1 MNALEPAAAPA
12 VASRRGP
19 LHGLLVLDIT
29 RVVAGPYCSMIL
41 ADLGARV
48 IKIEHPKDPDYV
60 RDFPPFVGEG
70 DERFSAF
77 FAQYNR
83 HKEGITLNLKH
94 EDGRALL
101 KKLVARADVLVEN
114 FRPGTMERFGVG
126 YETLRAENPKLVYA
140 AISGFGQTGPNAL
153 KPGFDNS
160 GQATGGL
167 WSMNGFPDRPPVRVG
182 TIVGDVSATLF
193 ATIGVLA
200 AIREAERTGQGQMV
214 DVSQQDS
221 VLALT
226 ENAVVKYT
234 VDGEIAGPLGND
246 HPFVRPYGQFPC
258 KDGHVFFGGYNDK
271 LWALSCK
278 KFGTPELITD
288 TEIDTMAKRF
298 DSGVYERRIKPVVE
312 AWFRDRS
319 KQELEAIAGDD
330 VPLCAVKNIKEVVDD
345 PHIAARNMIVDAD
358 YPGGKVGMFGTP
370 IKLSGTPADARGHAP
385 RLGQHN
391 AEVYADLLGIDSDEL
406 QRLKVLGAV

>member
-1 MNALEPAAAPA
+1 MKILESAGAPAAAP
-12 VASRRGP
+12 RRGP
-19 LHGLLVLDIT
+19 LHGLVVLDIT

-48 IKIEHPKDPDYV
+48 IKIEHPEDPDYV

-101 KKLVARADVLVEN
+101 KRLAARADVLVEN
-114 FRPGTMERFGVG
+114 FRPGTMQRFGVG

-153 KPGFDNS
+153 RPGFDNS

-200 AIREAERTGQGQMV
+200 AIREVERTGQGQMV

-271 LWALSCK
+271 LWGLSCR
-278 KFGTPELITD
+278 KFGTPELIVD
-288 TEIDTMAKRF
+288 PEIDTMAKRF
-298 DSGVYERRIKPVVE
+298 DPEVYARRIKPVVE
-312 AWFRDRS
+312 AWFQERS
-319 KQELEAIAGDD
+319 KAELEALAGDD
-330 VPLCAVKNIKEVVDD
+330 IPLCAVKNIKEVVED
-345 PHIAARNMIVDAD
+345 PHIAARDMIVDVD
-358 YPGGKVGMFGTP
+358 YPQGRVGMFGTP
-370 IKLSGTPADARGHAP
+370 IKLSGTPADARGTAP

-406 QRLKVLGAV
+406 QRLKTSGAV

>member
-1 MNALEPAAAPA
+1 MSAG
-12 VASRRGP
+12 ASQARRGP
-19 LHGLLVLDIT
+19 LSGLLVLDIT
-29 RVVAGPYCSMIL
+29 RVVAGPYCAMIL

-48 IKIEHPKDPDYV
+48 IKIEHPEDPDYV
-60 RDFPPFVGEG
+60 REFPPLVGEG

-94 EDGRALL
+94 EAGRALL
-101 KKLVARADVLVEN
+101 KQLATRADVLVEN
-114 FRPGTMERFGVG
+114 FRPGTMARFGVG
-126 YETLRAENPKLVYA
+126 YEVLRELNPRLVYA
-140 AISGFGQTGPNAL
+140 AISGFGQTGPNAR

-167 WSMNGFPDRPPVRVG
+167 WSMNGFADRPPVRVG

-200 AIREAERTGQGQMV
+200 AVREAERSGQGQLV

-234 VDGEIAGPLGND
+234 VDGEIATPLGND

-258 KDGHVFFGGYNDK
+258 RDGHVFFGGYNDK
-271 LWALSCK
+271 LWALSCRA
-278 KFGTPELITD
+278 FGTPELID
-288 TEIDTMAKRF
+288 DPQIDTMAKRF
-298 DSGVYERRIKPVVE
+298 DPQVYAHRVKPVVE
-312 AWFRDRS
+312 GWFRDRD
-319 KQELEAIAGDD
+319 KAELEAMAGDD
-330 VPLCAVKNIKEVVDD
+330 IPLCAVKNIREVVED
-345 PHIAARNMIVDAD
+345 PHIAARDMVVDVE
-358 YPGGKVGMFGTP
+358 YPEGRIGMFGTP
-370 IKLSGTPADARGHAP
+370 IKLSRTQADARGRAP
-385 RLGQHN
+385 RLGEHN
-391 AEVYADLLGIDSDEL
+391 AGVYAELLGIDAEEL
-406 QRLKVLGAV
+406 QRLKSLGAV

>member
-1 MNALEPAAAPA
+1 MTTIESGGEPVDAP
-12 VASRRGP
+12 RRGP
-19 LHGLLVLDIT
+19 LHGLVVLDIT

-48 IKIEHPKDPDYV
+48 IKVEHPDDPDYV
-60 RDFPPFVGEG
+60 RDFPPFIGKG

-94 EDGRALL
+94 DEGRALL
-101 KKLVARADVLVEN
+101 KKLVAHADVLVEN
-114 FRPGTMERFGVG
+114 FRPGTMQRFGVG
-126 YETLRAENPKLVYA
+126 YDTLRAENPKLVYA

-278 KFGTPELITD
+278 KFGAPELVAD
-288 TEIDTMAKRF
+288 PEIDTMAKRF
-298 DSGVYERRIKPVVE
+298 NPEVYERRVKPVVE
-312 AWFRDRS
+312 TWFRNRNKRD
-319 KQELEAIAGDD
+319 LEDIAGDD
-330 VPLCAVKNIKEVVDD
+330 IPLCAVKNIKEVVED
-345 PHIAARNMIVDAD
+345 PHIAARDMIVDVE
-358 YPGGKVGMFGTP
+358 YPQGKVGMFGTP
-370 IKLSGTPADARGHAP
+370 IKLSRTQASACGQAP

-391 AEVYADLLGIDSDEL
+391 GQVYADLLGMDAAEL
-406 QRLKVLGAV
+406 QRLKSLGVV

>member
-1 MNALEPAAAPA
+1 MTASAPQA
-12 VASRRGP
+12 RRGP
-19 LHGLLVLDIT
+19 LAGLLVLDIT
-29 RVVAGPYCSMIL
+29 RVVAGPYCAMIL

-48 IKIEHPKDPDYV
+48 IKIEHPEDPDYV
-60 RDFPPFVGEG
+60 REFPPLVGQG
-70 DERFSAF
+70 DARFSAF

-94 EDGRALL
+94 EAGRALL
-101 KKLVARADVLVEN
+101 KRLVTHADVLVEN

-126 YETLRAENPKLVYA
+126 YEVLRELNPRLVYA
-140 AISGFGQTGPNAL
+140 AISGFGQTGPNAR

-167 WSMNGFPDRPPVRVG
+167 WSMNGFADRPPVRVG

-200 AIREAERTGQGQMV
+200 AVREAERSGQGQLV

-234 VDGEIAGPLGND
+234 VDGEIAAPLGND

-258 KDGHVFFGGYNDK
+258 RDGHVFFGGYNDK
-271 LWALSCK
+271 LWALSCRA
-278 KFGTPELITD
+278 FGTPELID
-288 TEIDTMAKRF
+288 DPQIDTMAKRF
-298 DSGVYERRIKPVVE
+298 DPQVYAHRVKPVVE
-312 AWFRDRS
+312 GWFRDRD
-319 KQELEAIAGDD
+319 KAELEAMAGDD
-330 VPLCAVKNIKEVVDD
+330 IPLCAVKNIREVVED
-345 PHIAARNMIVDAD
+345 PHIAARDMVVDVE
-358 YPGGKVGMFGTP
+358 YPEGRVGMFGTP
-370 IKLSGTPADARGHAP
+370 IKLSRTQAEVRGRAP
-385 RLGQHN
+385 RLGEHN
-391 AEVYADLLGIDSDEL
+391 AGVYADLLGIDAEEL
-406 QRLKVLGAV
+406 QRLKSLGAV

>member
-1 MNALEPAAAPA
+1 MNTPESDGAP
-12 VASRRGP
+12 VAPRRRGP
-19 LHGLLVLDIT
+19 LEGLLVLDIT

-48 IKIEHPKDPDYV
+48 IKIEHPEDPDYV

-70 DERFSAF
+70 DARFSAF

-94 EDGRALL
+94 DAGRALL
-101 KKLVARADVLVEN
+101 KQLVARADVLVEN
-114 FRPGTMERFGVG
+114 FRPGTMQRFGVG

-140 AISGFGQTGPNAL
+140 SISGFGQTGPNAL

-167 WSMNGFPDRPPVRVG
+167 WSMNGFPDRAPVRVG

-200 AIREAERTGQGQMV
+200 AVREAERTGQGQMV
-214 DVSQQDS
+214 DVSQQDA

-234 VDGEIAGPLGND
+234 VDGDIAGPLGND

-271 LWALSCK
+271 LWALSCR
-278 KFGTPELITD
+278 KFGTPELVAD
-288 TEIDTMAKRF
+288 PEIDTMAKRF
-298 DSGVYERRIKPVVE
+298 DLGVYERRVKPVVE
-312 AWFRDRS
+312 AWFQDRT
-319 KQELEAIAGDD
+319 KHELETIAGDD
-330 VPLCAVKNIKEVVDD
+330 IPLCAVKNIREVVED
-345 PHIAARNMIVDAD
+345 PHIAARDMIVDVA
-358 YPGGKVGMFGTP
+358 YAAGKVGMFGTP
-370 IKLSGTPADARGHAP
+370 IKLSATPADPRGHAP
-385 RLGQHN
+385 ALGQHN
-391 AEVYADLLGIDSDEL
+391 HQVYAELLGLDADALDEL
-406 QRLKVLGAV
+406 KKTGAV

>member
-1 MNALEPAAAPA
+1 MKILESAGAPAAAP
-12 VASRRGP
+12 RRGP
-19 LHGLLVLDIT
+19 LHGLVVLDIT

-48 IKIEHPKDPDYV
+48 IKIEHPEDPDYV

-70 DERFSAF
+70 EERFSAF

-101 KKLVARADVLVEN
+101 KRLAARADVLVEN
-114 FRPGTMERFGVG
+114 FRPGTMQRFGVG

-153 KPGFDNS
+153 RPGFDNS

-271 LWALSCK
+271 LWGLSCR
-278 KFGTPELITD
+278 KFGTPELIVD
-288 TEIDTMAKRF
+288 PEIDTMAKRF
-298 DSGVYERRIKPVVE
+298 DPEVYARRIKPVVE
-312 AWFRDRS
+312 AWFQERS
-319 KQELEAIAGDD
+319 KAELEALAGDD
-330 VPLCAVKNIKEVVDD
+330 IPLCAVKNIKEVVED
-345 PHIAARNMIVDAD
+345 PHIAARDMIVDVD
-358 YPGGKVGMFGTP
+358 YPQGRVGMFGTP
-370 IKLSGTPADARGHAP
+370 IKLSGTPADARGTAP

-406 QRLKVLGAV
+406 QRLKTSGAV

>member
-1 MNALEPAAAPA
+1 MSESAAANA
-12 VASRRGP
+12 VARRRGP
-19 LHGLLVLDIT
+19 LDGLLVLDIT

-48 IKIEHPKDPDYV
+48 IKVEHPGDPDYV

-70 DERFSAF
+70 EQRFSAF

-83 HKEGITLNLKH
+83 HKQGITLNLKH
-94 EDGRALL
+94 EAGRALL
-101 KKLVARADVLVEN
+101 KRLAARADVLVEN

-126 YETLRAENPKLVYA
+126 YETLRAENPRLVYA

-167 WSMNGFPDRPPVRVG
+167 WSMNGYPDRPPVRVG

-193 ATIGVLA
+193 AAIGVLA
-200 AIREAERTGQGQMV
+200 AVREAERTGQGQMI

-234 VDGEIAGPLGND
+234 VDGEIAGPLGNE

-258 KDGHVFFGGYNDK
+258 RDGHVFFGGYNDK
-271 LWALSCK
+271 LWALSCR
-278 KFGTPELITD
+278 KFGTPELAAD
-288 TEIDTMAKRF
+288 PEIDTMAKRF
-298 DSGVYERRIKPVVE
+298 DAEVYARRVKPVVE

-319 KQELEAIAGDD
+319 KLELEAIAGDD
-330 VPLCAVKNIKEVVDD
+330 IPLCAVRNIKEVVED
-345 PHIAARNMIVDAD
+345 PHIAARDMVVDVD
-358 YPGGKVGMFGTP
+358 YPQGRIGMFGTP
-370 IKLSGTPADARGHAP
+370 IKLSRTQAEPRGRAP

-391 AEVYADLLGIDSDEL
+391 AEVYADLLGIDADEL
-406 QRLKVLGAV
+406 ERLREMGVV

>member
-1 MNALEPAAAPA
+1 MKAIESDEAPGA
-12 VASRRGP
+12 GPRHGP
-19 LHGLLVLDIT
+19 LRGLVVLDIT

-48 IKIEHPKDPDYV
+48 IKVEHPGDPDYV
-60 RDFPPFVGEG
+60 RDFPPFVGEEG
-70 DERFSAF
+70 GRFSAF

-94 EDGRALL
+94 EAGRALL
-101 KKLVARADVLVEN
+101 KRLAARADVLVEN
-114 FRPGTMERFGVG
+114 FRPGTMQRFGVG
-126 YETLRAENPKLVYA
+126 YEVLRAENPRLVYA

-167 WSMNGFPDRPPVRVG
+167 WSMNGFPDRAPVRVG
-182 TIVGDVSATLF
+182 TIIGDVSATLF

-200 AIREAERTGQGQMV
+200 AVREAERTGLGQMV
-214 DVSQQDS
+214 DVSQQDA

-234 VDGEIAGPLGND
+234 VDGEIAGPLGNE

-258 KDGHVFFGGYNDK
+258 RDGHVFFGGYNDK
-271 LWALSCK
+271 LWALSCR
-278 KFGTPELITD
+278 KFGTPELLAD
-288 TEIDTMAKRF
+288 PEIDTMAKRF
-298 DSGVYERRIKPVVE
+298 DPGVYARRVKPVVE
-312 AWFRDRS
+312 AWFRERS
-319 KQELEAIAGDD
+319 KRELEALAGDD
-330 VPLCAVKNIKEVVDD
+330 IPLCAVKNIKEVVED
-345 PHIAARNMIVDAD
+345 PHIAAREMIVEVE
-358 YPGGKVGMFGTP
+358 YPEGRVGMFGTP
-370 IKLSGTPADARGHAP
+370 IKLSRTRADACGPAP

-391 AEVYADLLGIDSDEL
+391 AEVYADLLGLDAEEL
-406 QRLKVLGAV
+406 QRLKSMGAV

>member
-1 MNALEPAAAPA
+1 MNTLEPAAAPA
-12 VASRRGP
+12 VAPRRGP

-48 IKIEHPKDPDYV
+48 IKIEHPEDPDYV

-70 DERFSAF
+70 EERFSAF

-94 EDGRALL
+94 EDGRVLL
-101 KKLVARADVLVEN
+101 KRLVARADVLVEN
-114 FRPGTMERFGVG
+114 FRPGTMQRFGVG
-126 YETLRAENPKLVYA
+126 YETLRAENPKLVYT

-153 KPGFDNS
+153 RPGFDNS

-271 LWALSCK
+271 LWGLSCR
-278 KFGTPELITD
+278 KFGTPELIVD
-288 TEIDTMAKRF
+288 PAIDTMAKRF
-298 DSGVYERRIKPVVE
+298 DPEVYARRIKPVVE
-312 AWFRDRS
+312 AWFQERS
-319 KQELEAIAGDD
+319 KAELEALAGDD
-330 VPLCAVKNIKEVVDD
+330 IPLCAVKNIKEVVED
-345 PHIAARNMIVDAD
+345 PHIAARDMIVDVD
-358 YPGGKVGMFGTP
+358 YPQGRVGMFGTP
-370 IKLSGTPADARGHAP
+370 IKLSGTPADARGTAP

-406 QRLKVLGAV
+406 QRLKTLGAV